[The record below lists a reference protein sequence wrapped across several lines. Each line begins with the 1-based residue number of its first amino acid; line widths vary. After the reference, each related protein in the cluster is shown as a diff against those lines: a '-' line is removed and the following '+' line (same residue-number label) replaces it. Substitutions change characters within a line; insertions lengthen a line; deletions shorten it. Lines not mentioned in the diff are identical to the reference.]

1 MNLEN
6 IIPTI
11 NFITD
16 NQIKKIKDNDDKSNE
31 TFQTMKKNLLQ
42 KIKNKCENSY
52 KFLISNNLLSE
63 EENEDSLFGFHFN
76 NITKDNI
83 KIADEFEDCVKELS
97 TDITTLMNKMNKF
110 QDKVDYD
117 FLLCKKTCI
126 DDKIK
131 LEGVTET
138 DIVMCLNECYT
149 KVTDF
154 HDKLTNS
161 YISNLKE
168 INNKL

>member
-31 TFQTMKKNLLQ
+31 IFQSMKKNLSN
-42 KIKNKCENSY
+42 KIKTKCKDSY
-52 KFLISNNLLSE
+52 NYLISNNLLSE

-83 KIADEFEDCVKELS
+83 KIANEFEDCVKEIS
-97 TDITTLMNKMNKF
+97 TDITLLLNKMNKF
-110 QDKVDYD
+110 QEKVDND
-117 FLLCKKTCI
+117 FLICKKTCFE
-126 DDKIK
+126 DKVK
-131 LEGVTET
+131 LEGITDT

-154 HDKLTNS
+154 HDKLTKS
-161 YISNLKE
+161 YIAKIKE
-168 INNKL
+168 LNNKL

>member
-6 IIPTI
+6 IIPTL

-16 NQIKKIKDNDDKSNE
+16 NQLKKIKDNDDKSNE
-31 TFQTMKKNLLQ
+31 IFQTMKKNLFK
-42 KIKNKCENSY
+42 KIKTKCENSY
-52 KFLISNNLLSE
+52 NFLINNNLLSE

-97 TDITTLMNKMNKF
+97 TDITLLMNKMNKL
-110 QDKVDYD
+110 QEKVDHD
-117 FLLCKKTCI
+117 FLMCKKNCI
-126 DDKIK
+126 DDKVK
-131 LEGVTET
+131 SEGVTET
-138 DIVMCLNECYT
+138 DIVMCLNDCYT

-154 HDKLTNS
+154 HDKVTKS
-161 YISNLKE
+161 YISYLKE